1 VKSPRFNP
9 LIYSLANDL
18 PQVKFGLDD
27 KWAPDQTYKPDLF
40 VFGRN
45 DLRLS
50 VRLIERLFGLGQ
62 FHLLKAILYRDRDLQ
77 AF

>member
-1 VKSPRFNP
+1 MKRLSPVRE
-9 LIYSLANDL
+9 LLGA
-18 PQVKFGLDD
+18 
-27 KWAPDQTYKPDLF
+27 DLF
-40 VFGRN
+40 VFGQN

-50 VRLIERLFGLGQ
+50 VHLIERLFGLGQ